1 MEPDVLHHWSIPKQ
15 GCTTTALAAPKLQVV
30 INAAINYN
38 FENCQLF
45 LPTAAILSP
54 KLPTS

>member
-15 GCTTTALAAPKLQVV
+15 GCTTTAAPKLQVV